1 MIILDGKKVS
11 LAILE
16 RLKGQHM
23 TPTLLIVQIGD
34 NPASNAYIAQKKKFG
49 EAIGATVR
57 LTQLPE
63 ETQTEEIEKVI
74 RQANT
79 DKGIH
84 GIIIQLPLPNHLD
97 PYTLFDSIDPQK
109 DVDGLG
115 AVNIKKLYTGNLSG
129 HIPATA
135 KGILTLL
142 EHYDHSLDGKK
153 VTIIGRSPLVGKP
166 TAQLA
171 LLNNATVTICHSH
184 TQNLHE
190 HTRNADILIVA
201 TGIPNLIT
209 KEHVHHDQTIID
221 VGINLLSGEHLEEE
235 IPGKKFV
242 GDVAFDEVSKNAKA
256 LTPVPGGVGP
266 MTIACLLKNTIDCF
280 KRSQI

>member
-242 GDVAFDEVSKNAKA
+242 GDVAFDEVAPMVQAIS
-256 LTPVPGGVGP
+256 PVPGGVGP
-266 MTIACLLKNTIDCF
+266 MTVASLFENLYD
-280 KRSQI
+280 SVS